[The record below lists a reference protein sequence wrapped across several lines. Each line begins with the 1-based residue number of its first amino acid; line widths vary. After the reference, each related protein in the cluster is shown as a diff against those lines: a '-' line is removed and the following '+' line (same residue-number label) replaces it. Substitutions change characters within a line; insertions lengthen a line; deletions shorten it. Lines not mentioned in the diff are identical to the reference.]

1 MTKYLEIK
9 ITLPLPES
17 WAEQVKLAVKLAPA
31 QEAFKAALEKLGVA
45 ATMTERSYVPK
56 PRPGGAAKMY
66 EPALFAVPMD
76 RDDSDMPDV
85 A

>member
-17 WAEQVKLAVKLAPA
+17 WAEQVKLAGKLAPA

-56 PRPGGAAKMY
+56 PRANVTHPLVLTLNNLDLPPD
-66 EPALFAVPMD
+66 EPA
-76 RDDSDMPDV
+76 MPD
-85 A
+85 AA